1 MAAEYALRNGTGATV
16 VAEGL
21 LLVTSWLVCICH
33 SHATG
38 RLIDLEGIAHHVA
51 HPIWSA
57 SACSNVRDRRLAA
70 LPVRPVQARISIRPP
85 GAGPTISRKPCS
97 LTMAATKLSP
107 RPAPGGLRIF
117 SEREKRRRT

>member
-16 VAEGL
+16 VAGGL

-33 SHATG
+33 THTPG

-57 SACSNVRDRRLAA
+57 FACSNVRDRRAAA
-70 LPVRPVQARISIRPP
+70 LPARPVQARISIRPP
-85 GAGPTISRKPCS
+85 GAGPMISRQPCS
-97 LTMAATKLSP
+97 LTMAATRLSP
-107 RPAPGGLRIF
+107 RPTPGVWRIL
-117 SEREKRRRT
+117 SDR